1 MHPRLFARID
11 PDHPAVVVA
20 ETGETLTYG
29 ALEAAANRAA
39 HLFRAMGLKRGEV
52 VAAFL
57 DNTPEY
63 FVLAWA
69 TQRCGLYLTTL
80 SSRLT
85 AAEAAYIVGDSGARV
100 LVASGSLAGVAGVV
114 AATPEAAAVVRRLA
128 VEGPIPGFED
138 WTDALSRYPASP
150 AADESAG
157 TYMFYSSGT
166 TGRPKGVPYPL
177 PDGAVDAMDSG
188 TALRQP
194 IYGWN
199 RDTIYFHPAPLYHA
213 APLGF
218 GCMIHRCGGT
228 VLLARRFD
236 AEEALAL
243 IERHRVTHSQWVPTM
258 FVRFLKLPPGVRER
272 HDLSSMT
279 VAIHAAAPCPREI
292 KQRMMAWWGPILHE
306 FYSGTEAS
314 GVTMIGP
321 EEWLAK
327 PGSVGKARMGV
338 IHIVDDAG
346 NELPPSR
353 EGAIYFEGGLDFRY
367 LNDPAKTAESRLP
380 GRTWSTMGDVG
391 YVDEDG
397 YLFLTD
403 RKAYMIVTGGVN
415 VYPQEVEDVLIA
427 HPEVVDAAVFGVPN
441 AEFGEEVKAVI
452 QPAIDARPPAE
463 LAETLLDWCRQRLSP
478 VKCPRSFDFQ
488 PELPREPTGKLLKRQ
503 LRDPY
508 WIGHDTR
515 IA

>member
-1 MHPRLFARID
+1 MHPRLFARTD
-11 PDHPAVVVA
+11 PDHAAVVIA
-20 ETGETLTYG
+20 ESGETLSYG
-29 ALEAAANRAA
+29 GLEEAANQAA
-39 HLFRAMGLKRGEV
+39 HLFRAIGLKRGEV

-57 DNTPEY
+57 DNTPQY

-69 TQRCGLYLTTL
+69 TQRCGLYLTTI

-85 AAEAAYIVGDSGARV
+85 AGEAAYIVGDSGARA
-100 LVASGSLAGVAGVV
+100 LVASSSLAEVASAV
-114 AATPEAAAVVRRLA
+114 AAAPEASALACRLA
-128 VEGPIPGFED
+128 VDGLILGFED
-138 WTDALSRYPASP
+138 WTDSLSRFPTTP
-150 AADESAG
+150 VADESAG

-177 PDGAVDAMDSG
+177 PEGAVEALDAG

-194 IYGWN
+194 IYGWD

-228 VLLARRFD
+228 VLLAQRFD
-236 AEEALAL
+236 AEEALAF
-243 IERHRVTHSQWVPTM
+243 IERYRVTHSQWVPTM

-279 VAIHAAAPCPREI
+279 VAIHAAAPCSRSV
-292 KQRMMAWWGPILHE
+292 KRQMMAWWGPILHE

-327 PGSVGKARMGV
+327 PGSVGKARVGV

-346 NELPPSR
+346 DEVPAGH
-353 EGAIYFEGGLDFRY
+353 EGAVYFEGGLDFKY

-380 GRTWSTMGDVG
+380 GRTWSTMGDLG

-427 HPEVVDAAVFGVPN
+427 HPDVIDAAVFGVPN

-452 QPAIDARPPAE
+452 QPAIDAPPTDE
-463 LAETLLDWCRQRLSP
+463 LTEALRNWCRDQLSP
-478 VKCPRSFDFQ
+478 VKHPRSFEFQ
-488 PELPREPTGKLLKRQ
+488 AQLPREPTGKLLKRQ

-508 WIGHDTR
+508 WADHGSR

>member
-1 MHPRLFARID
+1 MHPRLFARTD
-11 PDHPAVVVA
+11 PDHAAVVIA
-20 ETGETLTYG
+20 ESGETLSYG
-29 ALEAAANRAA
+29 ALEEAANRAA
-39 HLFRAMGLKRGEV
+39 HLFRDMGLKRGDV

-57 DNTPEY
+57 DNTPQY

-69 TQRCGLYLTTL
+69 TQRCGLYLTTI

-85 AAEAAYIVGDSGARV
+85 AGEAAYIVGDSGARA
-100 LVASGSLAGVAGVV
+100 LVASSSLAEVASAV
-114 AATPEAAAVVRRLA
+114 AVSPEAAAVSRRLA
-128 VEGPIPGFED
+128 VDGPILGFED
-138 WTDALSRYPASP
+138 WTDSLSRFPTTP
-150 AADESAG
+150 VPDESAG

-177 PDGAVDAMDSG
+177 PAGSVEALDPG

-194 IYGWN
+194 IYGWD

-228 VLLARRFD
+228 VLLAQRFD

-243 IERHRVTHSQWVPTM
+243 IERYRVTHSQWVPTM
-258 FVRFLKLPPGVRER
+258 FVHFLKLPPGVRER

-279 VAIHAAAPCPREI
+279 VAIHAAAPCSQSVKR
-292 KQRMMAWWGPILHE
+292 QMMAWWGPILHE

-346 NELPPSR
+346 DEVPAGH
-353 EGAIYFEGGLDFRY
+353 EGAVYFEGGLDFKY

-380 GRTWSTMGDVG
+380 GRTWSTMGDLG

-427 HPEVVDAAVFGVPN
+427 HPDVIDAAVFGVPN

-452 QPAIDARPPAE
+452 QPVLNAPPTDE
-463 LAETLLDWCRQRLSP
+463 LAEALRSWCRDRLSP
-478 VKCPRSFDFQ
+478 VKHPRSFEFQ
-488 PELPREPTGKLLKRQ
+488 SQLPREPTGKLLKRQ

-508 WIGHDTR
+508 WANHGSK